1 MFTILRRLC
10 FISRWNLLFLNCVYF
25 WGWMVFMARVVML
38 GPLISTQYI
47 REWSR
52 WMTIE
57 MLMPRGWKSNEPCL
71 DAVLCFVCSQYYIE
85 FQSQMCRG
93 AWRALFTDIST
104 IFNSLK
110 SFSWNSIFKRKW
122 CYNHKLYLTDP
133 MLLIIFTGFNYLNFD
148 KSLANINN
156 NMRRWFTKP
165 VLKQL
170 HLNGQKY

>member
-1 MFTILRRLC
+1 MEFALFELC
-10 FISRWNLLFLNCVYF
+10 LFLGVDGFYGTGCYVGSADKHAIYTRVKSLNDNRDADAT
-25 WGWMVFMARVVML
+25 WMEIKWAL
-38 GPLISTQYI
+38 S
-47 REWSR
+47 W
-52 WMTIE
+52 
-57 MLMPRGWKSNEPCL
+57 C
-71 DAVLCFVCSQYYIE
+71 LCFVCSQYYIE

-148 KSLANINN
+148 KSLANVNN